1 MISEKGTGTW
11 QVAGYLF
18 VSPALFLIA
27 VFFIV
32 PVFIAF
38 LLSFSDFDIYALG
51 NLDNLRFVGI
61 RNYIDLLGNPLFWTA
76 LGNTFYFVAIGGPF
90 SVLISLGAALLISSK
105 LVRFKTLFRTVFFL
119 PVVTTLVAVAV
130 MWRYLYHPRYG
141 LLNYALDG
149 LGIDP
154 VDWLGDPVLAM
165 PAIILMAAWKNFGY
179 NMIIFVAGLQSIPDS
194 LYEAARTD
202 GANRWQQL
210 RYVTIP
216 MLAPTFLFVGIIT
229 MIGYFQLFA
238 EPYVM
243 TQGGP
248 SNATLSVVLFM
259 YEQGFRWWNLGS
271 AAAIAFVLFVV
282 ILAMTLLQLRL
293 QRGR

>member
-1 MISEKGTGTW
+1 
-11 QVAGYLF
+11 
-18 VSPALFLIA
+18 
-27 VFFIV
+27 
-32 PVFIAF
+32 
-38 LLSFSDFDIYALG
+38 
-51 NLDNLRFVGI
+51 
-61 RNYIDLLGNPLFWTA
+61 
-76 LGNTFYFVAIGGPF
+76 
-90 SVLISLGAALLISSK
+90 
-105 LVRFKTLFRTVFFL
+105 
-119 PVVTTLVAVAV
+119 
-130 MWRYLYHPRYG
+130 
-141 LLNYALDG
+141 
-149 LGIDP
+149 
-154 VDWLGDPVLAM
+154 
-165 PAIILMAAWKNFGY
+165 
-179 NMIIFVAGLQSIPDS
+179 MIIFVAGLQSIPDS
-194 LYEAARTD
+194 LYEAARMD

-238 EPYVM
+238 EPYIM

-282 ILAMTLLQLRL
+282 ILAVTLLQLRL